1 MVPKHLRHNMTNQES
16 AWIPCSFQVKYED
29 SMQIPEEW
37 GCLEWLESRESLWN
51 PDGMVHRKSRTGGVT
66 CMSHLRV
73 ENCNTGH
80 VICHMSQFPKKEIIY
95 HLMRIFLGF
104 KNILFT

>member
-37 GCLEWLESRESLWN
+37 GVWNGWN
-51 PDGMVHRKSRTGGVT
+51 PDGMVHRRSRTGGVT
-66 CMSHLRV
+66 CAQ
-73 ENCNTGH
+73 
-80 VICHMSQFPKKEIIY
+80 SQK
-95 HLMRIFLGF
+95 L
-104 KNILFT
+104 